1 MAEDYQNNTGRK
13 SSSATIVPPLESN
26 IKPESFVDT
35 TLQTELNLNTTSE
48 PRRPFF
54 HLLQNMIQ
62 KVSRTHT
69 EALSSRREGVERQSF
84 PSKLAPESM
93 DDEEKQFSRERRRR
107 DQNARGQESKRGD
120 TVSHTKRLIKAWF
133 AAGFMIMI
141 GSLIAAAFIL
151 TGLKRST
158 VYINS
163 HHAVASSSTMTPS
176 ANMTATNTV
185 TITITT
191 TPSSS
196 TNIVSTVSVT

>member
-13 SSSATIVPPLESN
+13 SSSATIVPPLEGN
-26 IKPESFVDT
+26 IKPESFVGT
-35 TLQTELNLNTTSE
+35 TLQTELNLNTTSG

-54 HLLQNMIQ
+54 HLFQSMIQ
-62 KVSRTHT
+62 KVSRRHK
-69 EALSSRREGVERQSF
+69 EASPDRREGQFF
-84 PSKLAPESM
+84 PSKLAPESI
-93 DDEEKQFSRERRRR
+93 DDEEKQLSRERRRR
-107 DQNARGQESKRGD
+107 DQNARNRESKRGD
-120 TVSHTKRLIKAWF
+120 TVSHTKRLIKAWL

-163 HHAVASSSTMTPS
+163 HRANASNSTMTPS

-185 TITITT
+185 TVTITA